1 MDWGLG
7 VPDMSHPITRPPPS
21 SRVVQFG
28 TSAVL
33 SFSDDLPLGDAVWK
47 DATSATA
54 IITRPKA
61 AASPATRK
69 PDIWPGCAFSAALA
83 APRTEGVLFIIP
95 DPRCLF
101 SKWVCL
107 RVKFVKSS

>member
-7 VPDMSHPITRPPPS
+7 VPDMSRPITRPPPS

-28 TSAVL
+28 TSAVQ
-33 SFSDDLPLGDAVWK
+33 SFSDDLPLGDAVRK

-69 PDIWPGCAFSAALA
+69 PDIWPGCAFFRPPLHR
-83 APRTEGVLFIIP
+83 APRRSIYNSGSEMLVQQVGLP
-95 DPRCLF
+95 PR
-101 SKWVCL
+101 
-107 RVKFVKSS
+107 

>member
-33 SFSDDLPLGDAVWK
+33 SFSDDLPLGDAVRK

-69 PDIWPGCAFSAALA
+69 PDIWPGCVRPPLH
-83 APRTEGVLFIIP
+83 RTEGSIYNFRIQT
-95 DPRCLF
+95 CF

-107 RVKFVKSS
+107 PVEFVMSRFV

>member
-1 MDWGLG
+1 MDWELG
-7 VPDMSHPITRPPPS
+7 VPDMSRPITRPPPS

-28 TSAVL
+28 TSAVQ
-33 SFSDDLPLGDAVWK
+33 SFSDDLPLGDAVRK

-69 PDIWPGCAFSAALA
+69 PDIWPGCAFSAACTAHRRRSIYNSGSEMLVQQVGLP
-83 APRTEGVLFIIP
+83 PR
-95 DPRCLF
+95 
-101 SKWVCL
+101 
-107 RVKFVKSS
+107 